1 MFANLLARL
10 SHFTLNF
17 GIGGALIFPTFLIL
31 GVVFSVFLFWRAS
44 RHELID
50 SSEAFDLMVVSFF
63 GALVFG
69 RIFDFVFKN
78 SEHIWTFSRFL
89 FFNRWGGFDFF
100 GLLVGAFVAIFLF
113 QNGKRLKPLLVLD
126 LFVAPLAFGQALIYL
141 GRYFSAKELL
151 ALYYFIGYFLIFTSL
166 KRFATKKKHFG
177 FFFCFYL
184 TTGSILELL
193 LFRFKTDSHYVFGAS
208 YEIVAPAIFLVV
220 GGVIWYIFAKRKL
233 VVDIKNMLGSLLLSV
248 FRTKRMLVSA
258 NEAGTFSK
266 SIILAPLYLLRI
278 IFSIFVTIG
287 REIKAA
293 FLELL
298 YVFGLRRFSK

>member
-1 MFANLLARL
+1 MFADLLAKL
-10 SHFTLNF
+10 PHFTLNF
-17 GIGGALIFPTFLIL
+17 GFGGVLVFPIFLIL
-31 GVVFSVFLFWRAS
+31 GIVFSVFLFWRAC

-50 SSEAFDLMVVSFF
+50 SSEAFDLMAVSFL

-78 SEHIWTFSRFL
+78 SERIWTFSRFL

-141 GRYFSAKELL
+141 GRYFGAKDLL
-151 ALYYFIGYFLIFTSL
+151 ALYYFIGYFLIFTAL

-184 TTGSILELL
+184 TAGSILELL
-193 LFRFKTDSHYVFGAS
+193 LFRFKTDLHNVFGVS

-233 VVDIKNMLGSLLLSV
+233 AVDIKNMLGALLLSV

-266 SIILAPLYLLRI
+266 SIILAPLYLLRT

-287 REIKAA
+287 KEIKAA